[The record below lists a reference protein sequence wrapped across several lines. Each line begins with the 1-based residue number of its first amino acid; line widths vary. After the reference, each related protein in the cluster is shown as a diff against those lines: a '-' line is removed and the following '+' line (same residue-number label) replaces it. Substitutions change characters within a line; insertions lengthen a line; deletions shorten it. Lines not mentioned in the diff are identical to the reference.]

1 MEGNRIGRGT
11 FGGQDCLSKP
21 EHSLRLGMF
30 CSFLLSIL
38 RPPKSVKIRRAQVL
52 EAESRV
58 EADKH
63 IKYEGTARV
72 GLKSLCF
79 RPNRPYE
86 CNRENIERLKP
97 IFRKEGLRLDSSN
110 HVLAV
115 IEQQALAAIRLS
127 GIRAGQLT
135 EYSPGGY
142 PEYGASFS
150 GRLSAYID
158 RTEFRRRRS

>member
-1 MEGNRIGRGT
+1 MGRGT

-21 EHSLRLGMF
+21 EYSLRLGIF

-38 RPPKSVKIRRAQVL
+38 RPPKSVKMRRAQVS

-63 IKYEGTARV
+63 SKYEGTARV
-72 GLKSLCF
+72 RLKSFCF

-86 CNRENIERLKP
+86 CDRENIERLKA
-97 IFRKEGLRLDSSN
+97 IFRKECLRLDASN
-110 HVLAV
+110 HVPV
-115 IEQQALAAIRLS
+115 MIEQQALLAAIRLS
-127 GIRAGQLT
+127 GITAGQLT

-150 GRLSAYID
+150 GRVSTFIKKDKL
-158 RTEFRRRRS
+158 

>member
-1 MEGNRIGRGT
+1 MEARTVSLNQGT
-11 FGGQDCLSKP
+11 LY
-21 EHSLRLGMF
+21 LGTF

-38 RPPKSVKIRRAQVL
+38 RRSKSVKMRRAQVS

-63 IKYEGTARV
+63 IKYEGTARLR
-72 GLKSLCF
+72 LKSLCF

-86 CNRENIERLKP
+86 CDRENIERLKS
-97 IFRKEGLRLDSSN
+97 IFRKECLRLDASN

-115 IEQQALAAIRLS
+115 IEQQALLAAIRLS
-127 GIRAGQLT
+127 GITAGQLT

-150 GRLSAYID
+150 GRLSAFID